1 MLGIS
6 FRVNDLYT
14 SPGCPFCKGSN
25 ESVIELKIESIGH
38 YSNDQMGLVLQSTS
52 EILTQDEHH
61 VKDCVTGK
69 FFFCKSC
76 FQLFFA
82 YKIED
87 TRRCQNCKFF
97 KYESGFT
104 RGGHCNFFNKDTAE
118 YNHACPKIDSEP
130 IELPSSAACKF
141 CKNLKHSTEKDKHS
155 YCELSCKDEHYFES
169 CIHMQ
174 LGPLGGIIGVPED
187 ANPIPCMAYEAD
199 LEHYRQYRHEWEMKG
214 NLFDDSIHIPEFDAI
229 LEKENK

>member
-1 MLGIS
+1 M
-6 FRVNDLYT
+6 
-14 SPGCPFCKGSN
+14 
-25 ESVIELKIESIGH
+25 
-38 YSNDQMGLVLQSTS
+38 
-52 EILTQDEHH
+52 
-61 VKDCVTGK
+61 
-69 FFFCKSC
+69 
-76 FQLFFA
+76 
-82 YKIED
+82 
-87 TRRCQNCKFF
+87 
-97 KYESGFT
+97 
-104 RGGHCNFFNKDTAE
+104 GGHCAYFNKNTNN

-130 IELPSSAACKF
+130 VELPSSAACKF

-199 LEHYRQYRHEWEMKG
+199 LEHYKQYRHEWEMKS

-229 LEKENK
+229 LEKEK